1 MKKIGLRKSII
12 LLVVVVATLVL
23 IQGVFIFSKNTQV
36 IKSTNTLDDVEIPV
50 LNKVHAL
57 KLSVVQV
64 QQWLTDISATRA
76 QDGLNDGFD
85 QAEVNAKLF
94 KQLIDELI
102 LLDEQNAEQYQSMV
116 ETFDVYY
123 TAGKKMAMA
132 YIDMGPVKGNKMMR
146 EFDETAENMSTAVD
160 GLLVRTVSRISVALN
175 NQKQA
180 TYSSRNFFIAGAMII
195 FITVIVMLLYVVKSF
210 KPLVS
215 LIDTVERL
223 GKGDIST
230 RAVVTSQD
238 EIGQLSEA
246 FNEMAQKIQDNLEN
260 EYKNTQDIKTKVS
273 YILEGVSQA
282 ATGDLTC
289 EMKRDQS
296 DSIIAKLNENIQHM
310 INNLNSLVKQVQLS
324 VIQVT
329 SSSTTILASS
339 KGQEAT
345 VAEQAASTSEI
356 TATIIE
362 MSETNKYLLETMSH
376 IRTVAENTSHSATE
390 GNEAL
395 VSMEYNITHLKD
407 ATESISSKLGILSEK
422 ADGINNVVTT
432 INRIAD
438 QTNLLS
444 LNAAIEAEKAGE
456 YGRGFSV
463 VASEIRRLADQTA
476 VSTWDIEQMVKEIL
490 AAVSAGVMSM
500 DKFTQEVNQS
510 VESIGEVGEQ
520 LGNIISQVH
529 AILPQIESV
538 NDRMTSQT
546 IGSEQIKE
554 SISQLN
560 EMAQHTVNS
569 LTDSNLAVEQLKSS
583 SIDLQREV
591 SIFKV

>member
-1 MKKIGLRKSII
+1 M
-12 LLVVVVATLVL
+12 
-23 IQGVFIFSKNTQV
+23 
-36 IKSTNTLDDVEIPV
+36 
-50 LNKVHAL
+50 
-57 KLSVVQV
+57 
-64 QQWLTDISATRA
+64 
-76 QDGLNDGFD
+76 
-85 QAEVNAKLF
+85 
-94 KQLIDELI
+94 
-102 LLDEQNAEQYQSMV
+102 
-116 ETFDVYY
+116 
-123 TAGKKMAMA
+123 
-132 YIDMGPVKGNKMMR
+132 
-146 EFDETAENMSTAVD
+146 
-160 GLLVRTVSRISVALN
+160 
-175 NQKQA
+175 
-180 TYSSRNFFIAGAMII
+180 
-195 FITVIVMLLYVVKSF
+195 
-210 KPLVS
+210 
-215 LIDTVERL
+215 
-223 GKGDIST
+223 
-230 RAVVTSQD
+230 
-238 EIGQLSEA
+238 
-246 FNEMAQKIQDNLEN
+246 
-260 EYKNTQDIKTKVS
+260 
-273 YILEGVSQA
+273 
-282 ATGDLTC
+282 
-289 EMKRDQS
+289 
-296 DSIIAKLNENIQHM
+296 
-310 INNLNSLVKQVQLS
+310 
-324 VIQVT
+324 
-329 SSSTTILASS
+329 
-339 KGQEAT
+339 
-345 VAEQAASTSEI
+345 
-356 TATIIE
+356 
-362 MSETNKYLLETMSH
+362 
-376 IRTVAENTSHSATE
+376 
-390 GNEAL
+390 

-490 AAVSAGVMSM
+490 AAVSAGVMGM

-510 VESIGEVGEQ
+510 VDSIGEVGEQ

-538 NDRMTSQT
+538 NDRMASQT